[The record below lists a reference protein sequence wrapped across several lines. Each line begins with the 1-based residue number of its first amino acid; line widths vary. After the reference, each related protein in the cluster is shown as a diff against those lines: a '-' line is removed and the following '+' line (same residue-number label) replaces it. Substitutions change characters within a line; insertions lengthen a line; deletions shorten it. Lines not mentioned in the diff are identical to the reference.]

1 MEFKILI
8 LSSLECKYEEKTFT
22 ELKEL
27 KEKHF
32 SAKFTKLENIGSLD
46 LKLIFKSI
54 YEGFDGIF
62 IIAKYL
68 EADYMGYSYLSFQ
81 KYIDEA
87 NRILDKRGF
96 GKERAFLCK
105 WDCLN
110 IETLINDFRKLLEKI
125 NMSGKNPISLN

>member
-1 MEFKILI
+1 MIF
-8 LSSLECKYEEKTFT
+8 SSPECKYEENTFM

-27 KEKHF
+27 KEKHI

-62 IIAKYL
+62 VIAKYL
-68 EADYMGYSYLSFQ
+68 DADYMGHSYLSFQ
-81 KYIDEA
+81 KYVDEA

-105 WDCLN
+105 WDCLSVEN
-110 IETLINDFRKLLEKI
+110 LINDFRKLLEKI
-125 NMSGKNPISLN
+125 KISGNNPIKLN

>member
-1 MEFKILI
+1 MIF
-8 LSSLECKYEEKTFT
+8 SSPECKYEENTFM

-27 KEKHF
+27 KEKHI

-62 IIAKYL
+62 VIAKYL
-68 EADYMGYSYLSFQ
+68 EADYMGYPYFSFQ

-105 WDCLN
+105 WDCLSV
-110 IETLINDFRKLLEKI
+110 ETLISDFKKLLEKI
-125 NMSGKNPISLN
+125 KLSGKNPINLN

>member
-1 MEFKILI
+1 M
-8 LSSLECKYEEKTFT
+8 

-27 KEKHF
+27 KDK
-32 SAKFTKLENIGSLD
+32 SISVKFTKLEKIGSLD

-62 IIAKYL
+62 VIAKYL
-68 EADYMGYSYLSFQ
+68 EADYMGYSYFSFQ

-87 NRILDKRGF
+87 NKILDKRGF

-105 WDCLN
+105 WDCLSVN
-110 IETLINDFRKLLEKI
+110 TLISDFKKLLEKI
-125 NMSGKNPISLN
+125 KVSGKNPIYSN